1 VLAIGL
7 WSVLY
12 GVVQIALAFEVKS
25 LSARADTVDRRI
37 NAVSGSRSVGAAAG
51 REGVP

>member
-1 VLAIGL
+1 LF
-7 WSVLY
+7 
-12 GVVQIALAFEVKS
+12 VVADCKVEPRDVPFG